1 MGQAGDSSN
10 HRKQY
15 GTTVSI
21 DTVSDGSTLVA
32 PEDIWVI
39 CQTFFFS
46 SVVRTNYELANE
58 MRDFE

>member
-1 MGQAGDSSN
+1 MDQTGDSSN

-21 DTVSDGSTLVA
+21 DTVSDGSTLIA

-39 CQTFFFS
+39 CSTFS
-46 SVVRTNYELANE
+46 SGIRTNYELANE
-58 MRDFE
+58 MRDF

>member
-10 HRKQY
+10 HKQQY

-39 CQTFFFS
+39 CQTFFS
-46 SVVRTNYELANE
+46 SVVRTNYELANG